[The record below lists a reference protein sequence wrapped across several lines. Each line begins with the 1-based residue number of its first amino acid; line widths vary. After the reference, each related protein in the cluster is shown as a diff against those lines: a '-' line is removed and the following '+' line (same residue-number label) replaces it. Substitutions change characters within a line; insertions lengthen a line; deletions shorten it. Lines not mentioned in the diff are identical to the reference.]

1 MKILNKKLININ
13 AVINKNHLYRII
25 ILTFI
30 ISCSKEKNTT
40 NDTSQLNIWDGPV
53 KFFEKKENTNQ
64 LEKANQ
70 DSITENVII
79 TRGNGGGQIFNIAKE
94 NEADKYKSPL
104 GTEWAIGTLNQID
117 SLVFKEFRLTVKPQ
131 YIVGKKLVLHLIEDD
146 IYLSV
151 EFKSWSKGKKG
162 GFSYERT
169 SSNY

>member
-1 MKILNKKLININ
+1 MTIRNYFFYIL
-13 AVINKNHLYRII
+13 

-30 ISCSKEKNTT
+30 ISCSKEKKTT
-40 NDTSQLNIWDGPV
+40 NDTNSSIIWNGPL
-53 KFFEKKENTNQ
+53 KFFEKKDNTNE

-79 TRGNGGGQIFNIAKE
+79 TRGNSGGQIYNIAKE

-104 GTEWAIGTLNQID
+104 GTEWAIGKLNQID
-117 SLVFKEFRLTVKPQ
+117 SLVFKEFRLAVKPQ
-131 YIVGKKLVLHLIEDD
+131 YIVGKKLVLHLVEDD
-146 IYLSV
+146 IYLSI

-169 SSNY
+169 SSNQ